1 MNQAHIAT
9 LEQRHAQLGEK
20 IDSEARR
27 PGSDD
32 IAITQM
38 KRERLSLKDQLQQIQ
53 PTG

>member
-9 LEQRHAQLGEK
+9 LEQRHARLGDQ
-20 IDSEARR
+20 IDTEARR

-32 IAITQM
+32 VELTRL